1 MNRAQTKAATRR
13 PCSWR
18 STRVNHDIE
27 IQSAGNSGIS
37 AVSLSHRTNGL
48 ACRRALE
55 RADKSRHPQAMQVA
69 VSTRKPRYCDSTR
82 RQLRHFGCQLISPQ
96 ICISLPPRWHM
107 SAVSR
112 KLRPWP
118 ARRAQIGAH
127 IRMLLRHALRL
138 DTSPPETNEHS
149 GISPQPAH
157 KGAKPEHHPRPR
169 KSSSTAL
176 RQARPT
182 TPHCLTLDT
191 ALATASKLAAVP

>member
-1 MNRAQTKAATRR
+1 MRFNAPATPAFRQSVDLTALMDYPAAAPWSAHTKAATRR
-13 PCSWR
+13 PCRWR
-18 STRVNHDIE
+18 SARVNRDIA
-27 IQSAGNSGIS
+27 IQSAGNSGIQQS
-37 AVSLSHRTNGL
+37 VYLTANMFSL
-48 ACRRALE
+48 
-55 RADKSRHPQAMQVA
+55 Q
-69 VSTRKPRYCDSTR
+69 
-82 RQLRHFGCQLISPQ
+82 
-96 ICISLPPRWHM
+96 PRWHM

-149 GISPQPAH
+149 GISPQSAH

>member
-1 MNRAQTKAATRR
+1 MPIYAT
-13 PCSWR
+13 
-18 STRVNHDIE
+18 
-27 IQSAGNSGIS
+27 GIS
-37 AVSLSHRTNGL
+37 RGCAGPSCIERIQPRVTHLNAMELNMPALSPRF
-48 ACRRALE
+48 E
-55 RADKSRHPQAMQVA
+55 PRADKSRHPQAMQVA
-69 VSTRKPRYCDSTR
+69 VSTRKPRYCDSKR

-96 ICISLPPRWHM
+96 ICISLPPRWQM

-138 DTSPPETNEHS
+138 GATPPETNEYS

-157 KGAKPEHHPRPR
+157 KGSKSEHHPRPR